1 MLTYWE
7 KSPMMGQALVVQAE
21 ASGYVS
27 SQPALINKIR
37 LSSYVCAVPVP

>member
-7 KSPMMGQALVVQAE
+7 KSPTMGQALVMQAE

-27 SQPALINKIR
+27 FPASPN
-37 LSSYVCAVPVP
+37 